1 MRGDYD
7 LVFDEIKQLN
17 NNSQNEINSANKNS
31 VPKPINQINKNSST
45 KLPKVSDN
53 VVDFNLDSNNLE
65 KALIIG

>member
-53 VVDFNLDSNNLE
+53 VVDFNLDSNNLK
-65 KALIIG
+65 KALKIG